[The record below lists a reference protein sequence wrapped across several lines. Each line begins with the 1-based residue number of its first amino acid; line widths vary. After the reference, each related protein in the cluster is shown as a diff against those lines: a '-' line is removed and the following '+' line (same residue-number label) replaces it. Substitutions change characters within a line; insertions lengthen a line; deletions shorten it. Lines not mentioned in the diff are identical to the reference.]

1 MTSHPSW
8 PEAVYPVGK
17 LSRNA
22 PRRRDPKRDPQFSG
36 SYFTDGSNL
45 YRFVEWLTPAG
56 NVKLATMED
65 CRTLGLL
72 LVSGEY
78 LGKARLRPVA

>member
-1 MTSHPSW
+1 MTSHPTG
-8 PEAVYPVGK
+8 PEPVYAVGK
-17 LSRNA
+17 LRRNA
-22 PRRRDPKRDPQFSG
+22 PRRRGPKRDPQFSG
-36 SYFTDGSNL
+36 RYFTDGSNL

-78 LGKARLRPVA
+78 LGKASLRPVA